1 MNRPTFGR
9 RVMSKIR
16 AMDQFWGTQ
25 SPSWAPIEW
34 RDSNAASLLVDGH
47 VVENQQSRQ
56 SRHASLQLAA
66 LDGLVSL
73 PDWRAVC
80 STRSS
85 TNPSNGRLTD
95 ADTDILIRLAQ
106 LRHQVG
112 SDISF

>member
-9 RVMSKIR
+9 RVMNKIW

-73 PDWRAVC
+73 PDWRALQSAAHEARQIRVMAARHMQ
-80 STRSS
+80 TR
-85 TNPSNGRLTD
+85 T
-95 ADTDILIRLAQ
+95 
-106 LRHQVG
+106 
-112 SDISF
+112 F